1 VYVGKLGGCR
11 VISKLK
17 GVIDAINTDSLV
29 IDVNGVGYLVFGS
42 SRMLS
47 TFVIGDTT
55 AIEIETHVREDH
67 INLYGFIDGVERD
80 WFRLLTTVQG
90 VGAKAA
96 LGILGILAPNDL
108 LQAIAANDKIA
119 ITRAQ
124 GIGPKLATRI
134 LSELKDK
141 VGNLTLNS
149 VGQKINTPSLD
160 SVSSAPSELADA
172 ASALVNLG
180 YGHSE
185 ALGAVARVLGE
196 RGDGVDVEELIREG
210 LKELA
215 GQ

>member
-1 VYVGKLGGCR
+1 M
-11 VISKLK
+11 ISKLK

>member
-1 VYVGKLGGCR
+1 M
-11 VISKLK
+11 ISKLK

-42 SRMLS
+42 SRMLP